1 MGELLGMAKNR
12 LQKFYNPK
20 LHKPEAEPVL
30 AQVQAHAQRSS
41 NAPAPPPATWG
52 AYQKSGESSG
62 VMAMVDLLIK
72 DLDKEMTGAE
82 VSEKD
87 AQADYE
93 KMMAASADKR
103 KADASSVSEKNS
115 AKAELEGALE
125 DHKDKRMD
133 AAKELMATMKYIQQ
147 LHAEC
152 DWLVKYF
159 DVRKEA
165 RDSEIDSLSKA
176 KAVLSGAD
184 YSLLQTE

>member
-1 MGELLGMAKNR
+1 MT
-12 LQKFYNPK
+12 
-20 LHKPEAEPVL
+20 EAE
-30 AQVQAHAQRSS
+30 
-41 NAPAPPPATWG
+41 T
-52 AYQKSGESSG
+52 
-62 VMAMVDLLIK
+62 
-72 DLDKEMTGAE
+72 
-82 VSEKD
+82 SEKD

-103 KADASSVSEKNS
+103 KADAASVTEKNS

-133 AAKELMATMKYIQQ
+133 ATKELMATMKYIQQ

-165 RDSEIDSLSKA
+165 RDSEIDSRSKA

-184 YSLLQTE
+184 YSLLQTK